1 MSHAIAQTSFPAAG
15 NVIYA
20 GHVPL
25 RDLPERDLP
34 ERDLPERDL
43 PERDL
48 AERSEATQSWSEA
61 GSSGIASIWLAFYAL
76 AALIVVLAS

>member
-25 RDLPERDLP
+25 RDLP